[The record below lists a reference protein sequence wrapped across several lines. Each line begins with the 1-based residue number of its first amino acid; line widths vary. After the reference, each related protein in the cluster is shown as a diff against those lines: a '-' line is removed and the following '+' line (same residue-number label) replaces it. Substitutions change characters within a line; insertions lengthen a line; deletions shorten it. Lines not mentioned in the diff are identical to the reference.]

1 MKTLSPAVITL
12 PRRQDAAERYFST
25 LSHLPRAMLLHSGQ
39 ADHPHNRFDILVAD
53 PVTTLVTRATET
65 VVQDGHATSRSLD
78 DPMTV
83 LHSALIAHKI
93 HPEYHPDLP
102 FQGGALGLFGY
113 DLGRRFES
121 LPTIAERDIT
131 LPDMAVGI
139 YDWALI
145 VDHQLQTVS
154 LLSHTD
160 VEARLKWLDAQQP
173 PTREP
178 FTLTSAWQSNMSRA
192 QYGEK
197 FRQCRIIC
205 TAETVTS
212 QSCPAFSGALPWR

>member
-1 MKTLSPAVITL
+1 
-12 PRRQDAAERYFST
+12 
-25 LSHLPRAMLLHSGQ
+25 MLLHSGQ

-53 PVTTLVTRATET
+53 PVTTLVTQATET

-83 LHSALIAHKI
+83 LHSALTAHKI

-197 FRQCRIIC
+197 FRRAGLSAQR
-205 TAETVTS
+205 
-212 QSCPAFSGALPWR
+212 